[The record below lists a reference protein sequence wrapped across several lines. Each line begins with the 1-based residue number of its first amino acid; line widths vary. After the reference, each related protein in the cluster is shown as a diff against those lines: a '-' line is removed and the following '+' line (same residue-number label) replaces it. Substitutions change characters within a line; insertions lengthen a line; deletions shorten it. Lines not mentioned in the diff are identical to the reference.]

1 MPPQT
6 AALAADDA
14 YATTGRLAWAMLRLV
29 RLTFAR
35 DRCRLKSIIPIFIGA
50 HLGVA
55 FVTPTA
61 RAPDWRLRVIS
72 RTGQKRMARK

>member
-29 RLTFAR
+29 RLTIAR
-35 DRCRLKSIIPIFIGA
+35 DRCRLINYPYLCWCAPRRRILYRHG
-50 HLGVA
+50 
-55 FVTPTA
+55 A
-61 RAPDWRLRVIS
+61 RAELAAVRHL
-72 RTGQKRMARK
+72 